1 MNKLLSRLHQF
12 QDKDIVKKA
21 GFYAF
26 FLAVIIEA
34 LIVVV
39 DKSRY
44 TNPIEGRLFQI
55 TFILCVIKIL
65 LTKFDIKEYVTIILF
80 AILGIVVYKSSGR
93 NEILRIFM
101 FVAACKDMDI
111 EKVLKFIF
119 AITACG
125 CAVIMILSLTGIY
138 GEVTVLKGYAGE
150 FVYETGDYV
159 EKERYCFGMGNA
171 NSFHCMFFVL
181 TLLYLY
187 LWKDKVKAWVYG
199 LLFALNI
206 GLFFLT
212 YSKMSTGLCAL
223 SIVVMFL
230 INSKLSEKIKKGL
243 SAFAIA
249 ISGLCAGAA
258 VFFAA
263 ATKTV
268 YDYDFGIDRGTFATF
283 VGKLNFYLTG
293 RIRTLAEN
301 SVDDGAI
308 QSWTLLPKAGNE
320 KYFDLGIN
328 RLFYW
333 YGIITAVVI
342 IAVFAMLLIYLYKKG
357 KYTEVMFLAMIICYT
372 LIEAHFVSVYIGR
385 CYPLVILGGYWAL
398 MMRKDKADT

>member
-1 MNKLLSRLHQF
+1 MNKLLTKLHQF

-21 GFYAF
+21 GVYAF

-34 LIVVV
+34 MIVVV

-44 TNPIEGRLFQI
+44 INPIEGRLFQI
-55 TFILCVIKIL
+55 TFILCVIKVL
-65 LTKFDIKEYVTIILF
+65 FTKFDIKEYITILLF
-80 AILGIVVYKSSGR
+80 AILGFVVYKSSGR
-93 NEILRIFM
+93 NEILRVFLFI
-101 FVAACKDMDI
+101 AACKDMDI
-111 EKVLKFIF
+111 KKVLKLLF
-119 AITACG
+119 AITASG
-125 CAVIMILSLTGIY
+125 CAVIMILSITGIY

-150 FVYETGDYV
+150 FYYETLEYV
-159 EKERYCFGMGNA
+159 EEERYCFGMGNA
-171 NSFHCMFFVL
+171 NTFHCMFFVL
-181 TLLYLY
+181 SLLYLY
-187 LWKDKVKAWVYG
+187 LWKDKVKVWVYG
-199 LLFALNI
+199 LLFVINI

-212 YSKMSTGLCAL
+212 YSKMSTGLCAV
-223 SIVVMFL
+223 SIVAMFL
-230 INSKLSEKIKKGL
+230 INSKMSEKIKKAM

-249 ISGLCAGAA
+249 LSGLSVGMA

-263 ATKTV
+263 VAKTV
-268 YDYDFGIDRGTFATF
+268 YDYDFGKDRGTFATF

-293 RIRTLAEN
+293 RIRNLAEN
-301 SVDDGAI
+301 SVEDGAI

-342 IAVFAMLLIYLYKKG
+342 IVVFATLLIYLYKRG
-357 KYTEVMFLAMIICYT
+357 KYTEIVFLSMIICYT

-385 CYPLVILGGYWAL
+385 CYPLAILGGYWAL
-398 MMRKDKADT
+398 MLRKDKTVT